1 MKPLSRASVINDIE
15 FIVNRHNP
23 VVGGRRW
30 TADGVLCVLDRHNY
44 LGGPYSFHT
53 DVLTLETQ
61 PATKPKWK
69 VMIVSQFWEGSDGET
84 MHSSQFLK
92 LLAGRKTDV
101 SAWISANR
109 EQELKTAI
117 GAANLD

>member
-1 MKPLSRASVINDIE
+1 MRPLSRASVIHDIE

-23 VVGGRRW
+23 VMGGRRW
-30 TADGVLCVLDRHNY
+30 TADGVLCLLDRHTY

-61 PATKPKWK
+61 TGTRPKWK
-69 VMIVSQFWEGSDGET
+69 LMIVSQFWQGSDGET

-92 LLAGRKTDV
+92 LLAGHKADV
-101 SAWISANR
+101 TTWISANR
-109 EQELKTAI
+109 EQELKDA
-117 GAANLD
+117 GVPDLE